1 MKDNIVKTTFRGTEN
16 LGNGLPIDYL
26 SDHLDSF
33 DITVRFVSGQG
44 WLGIILSNGVEVFR
58 SGDFKSDLIDAII
71 SAVTM
76 LETRHQDLLEEY
88 ERV

>member
-44 WLGIILSNGVEVFR
+44 WLGIILFNGVEVFR
-58 SGDFKSDLIDAII
+58 SGDFKSDIRIYLKNMKEFNCNVL
-71 SAVTM
+71 S
-76 LETRHQDLLEEY
+76 LP
-88 ERV
+88 